1 MSASSPAH
9 AGERIL
15 ADATALSFPRA
26 AGTPGDVR
34 AREWLLNTLR
44 ERGHDPVERRFRYS
58 LQQPLAR
65 MRTGLLLLSIG
76 VVLTALAGSI
86 WGWPAIVILV
96 VCGGFGIWD
105 LRRAFFDDES
115 FALDDRQDAE
125 LETQNI
131 SVKLGASPSR
141 RVVLVAHLDC
151 KSQNISFLMRGALA
165 TVAVLGTL
173 TLPLCLRNE
182 PPLWTILGPIAAAI
196 SLRALGWLSFENE
209 SPGALD
215 NAASVAVVLDVLT
228 RLKKAPPSHI
238 EVIGLFTGAEEHAM
252 AGARIAARDHAAVWK
267 NGETLVINHD
277 GVGAPG
283 AVGVAGR
290 GGLVRS
296 ALRELRAAGRS
307 ARRIILPLG
316 TGTDAMPLGA
326 AGLDVVTI
334 TTARLSKAVL
344 AIHTTRDVAS
354 NLDVVALAAAAD
366 VTETLVRAHDVAKQ

>member
-1 MSASSPAH
+1 MSGPSPAH

-15 ADATALSFPRA
+15 ADAAALSFPRA
-26 AGTPGDVR
+26 AGTAGDVR
-34 AREWLLNTLR
+34 AREWLLDALR
-44 ERGHDPVERRFRYS
+44 ARGYDPVERRFRYS

-76 VVLTALAGSI
+76 VVLTALAGSV
-86 WGWPAIVILV
+86 WGWPAIVVLA
-96 VCGGFGIWD
+96 VCGGLGLWD

-131 SVKLGASPSR
+131 SVKLGASSSR
-141 RVVLVAHLDC
+141 RVVLVAHLDS
-151 KSQNISFLMRGALA
+151 KSQNISFLVRGALA
-165 TVAVLGTL
+165 SVAVLGTSM
-173 TLPLCLRNE
+173 LPLCLRLD

-196 SLRALGWLSFENE
+196 SLRALGRLSFENE

-215 NAASVAVVLDVLT
+215 NAASVAVVLEVLA
-228 RLKKAPPSHI
+228 RLKQAPLAYT
-238 EVIGLFTGAEEHAM
+238 EVIALFTGAEEHAM
-252 AGARIAARDHAAVWK
+252 AGARVAARDHAAVWK

-283 AVGVAGR
+283 AVGVAGKGSVVR
-290 GGLVRS
+290 G
-296 ALRELRAAGRS
+296 ALRELSAAGRP
-307 ARRIILPLG
+307 ARRIMLPLG

-326 AGLDVVTI
+326 AGLKVVTM

-344 AIHTTRDVAS
+344 AIHTTRDVAA
-354 NLDVVALAAAAD
+354 NLDVAALAAAAD
-366 VTETLVRAHDVAKQ
+366 VTEALARAHDVAKQ